1 MRSLLVAA
9 TSAAAVAFAPIA
21 DATTIITFGQVS
33 NFNTVSATASAT
45 GTHLAG
51 NKVLVTITQID
62 AGILTPVNA
71 YLDFSADSISGA
83 SAPPSLAIIQHYVGT
98 FSINS
103 NIAGTGT
110 DYLSG
115 SFVDGVFGIR
125 GGTGLVL
132 TADGTFASDMIDELS
147 PPHNFGLT
155 FTNLRPRLTTVAQTQ
170 NSPDCSL
177 SVVLHCNDTGWT
189 VGSFTASI
197 SGNASAEPTPVP
209 EPASV
214 ALFGAGLLGLGL
226 VSRKRGSSRAYKG
239 GQPPLYLK

>member
-1 MRSLLVAA
+1 MRTLLLAA
-9 TSAAAVAFAPIA
+9 TSAAALAFAPVA
-21 DATTIITFGQVS
+21 DAATIITFGQVS
-33 NFNTVSATASAT
+33 NLNTVSGTASAT

-51 NKVLVTITQID
+51 NNVLVTITQID

-132 TADGTFASDMIDELS
+132 TADGTFASDVIDDLS
-147 PPHNFGLT
+147 PPRNLGLT
-155 FTNLRPRLTTVAQTQ
+155 FTNLTPALTTVAAAT
-170 NSPDCSL
+170 
-177 SVVLHCNDTGWT
+177 DTGFT
-189 VGSFTASI
+189 IGSFTASV
-197 SGNASAEPTPVP
+197 SGNASAEPTPAP
-209 EPASV
+209 EPASL
-214 ALFGAGLLGLGL
+214 ALLGLGL
-226 VSRKRGSSRAYKG
+226 VGLAAARRRS
-239 GQPPLYLK
+239 